1 MASVISGNQWGV
13 TSVNAGNE
21 RNGCAKRLDDA
32 VLYPGDIV
40 LTTTTAAISK
50 AIRMATRSD
59 ISHAMVY
66 VENCSVI
73 DATGEGVH
81 ARNTQRIFFE
91 EECAIHVLRLRS
103 GISAAQLSAVI
114 TYMRGHIGAQYST
127 REAVLAGLG
136 GARQWSAKQF
146 CSRLVAQAF
155 ASAGIHLVA
164 DSNFCSPADI
174 KISPLLVAVPDATK
188 PVPVEEISAWEGTDD
203 VTQRMRS
210 AINAVLDGARETNPG
225 IQTFDDLH
233 RHLIDNPEQ
242 DANFCRL
249 LDSSGYLSVWQI
261 DRNKNPWQYDLAL
274 MNAVPDADLEGY
286 CWKTLDDE
294 NAGPNRFLVN
304 RGAYTLLSRG
314 HGLEF
319 FRVMADLYEMLAVL
333 HRQRVDVAARW
344 LETQG
349 LIELSPSPAL
359 VPHTD
364 EWFAAMSQWNPP
376 QAMMTRMVLEAVG
389 RSDVC
394 SVCGDD
400 PARDYQLEEEYRP
413 PSSVDTLRLCNDCL
427 RIRRA
432 GGEPFAPL

>member
-1 MASVISGNQWGV
+1 MN
-13 TSVNAGNE
+13 TGNE
-21 RNGCAKRLDDA
+21 QSGTAKRLDDA

-50 AIRMATRSD
+50 MIRVATRSD

-103 GISAAQLSAVI
+103 GISAAELSAVV
-114 TYMRGHIGAQYST
+114 TYMRGHIGTQYSA

-136 GARQWSAKQF
+136 GARQWSTRQF

-164 DSNFCSPADI
+164 DPNFCSPTDI
-174 KISPLLVAVPDATK
+174 KASQLLIAVPNATK
-188 PVPVEEISAWEGTDD
+188 PVTALDVLAWQETDD
-203 VTQRMRS
+203 VPQRMRL
-210 AINAVLDGARETNPG
+210 AINAVLNGAREKDPR

-233 RHLIDNPEQ
+233 RHLVDNPEH
-242 DANFCRL
+242 DAHFCRL
-249 LDSSGYLSVWQI
+249 LESSGYLSVWQI
-261 DRNKNPWQYDLAL
+261 ERNMNPWQYDLAL
-274 MNAVPDADLEGY
+274 MNAVPDADVEGY
-286 CWKTLDDE
+286 CWKTLNNE
-294 NAGPNRFLVN
+294 NAGSHRFIIN
-304 RGAYTLLSRG
+304 RGAYTLLSRVN
-314 HGLEF
+314 GLEF

-333 HRQRVDVAARW
+333 HRQRVEVAAKW
-344 LETQG
+344 LETRG
-349 LIELSPSPAL
+349 RIELTPSPAL

-364 EWFAAMSQWNPP
+364 EWFAALSQWNPA
-376 QAMMTRMVLEAVG
+376 QAMMTRMVLRTAG
-389 RSDVC
+389 RPDVC

-400 PARDYQLEEEYRP
+400 PARDYRLDEEYRP
-413 PSSVDTLRLCNDCL
+413 PSGVDTLRLCDDCL

-432 GGEPFAPL
+432 GDEPFVPI